1 MLNQILKLC
10 EVAQTEAMS
19 QGPSGGP
26 MGAVKVYQPQA
37 SSSAHA
43 RGSLSQSTV
52 VELMLQNLT
61 ALCCSRCWTNCC
73 WTSRETSSLAWLVWR
88 QNAWWP
94 FIILE
99 TWMLCMDIPLA
110 MRTTINKRYH
120 QSLMLNSL
128 KEDLTHKKFQ
138 VSSSKILGN
147 VRLKIKQMFA
157 QS

>member
-1 MLNQILKLC
+1 
-10 EVAQTEAMS
+10 
-19 QGPSGGP
+19 
-26 MGAVKVYQPQA
+26 
-37 SSSAHA
+37 
-43 RGSLSQSTV
+43 
-52 VELMLQNLT
+52 
-61 ALCCSRCWTNCC
+61 
-73 WTSRETSSLAWLVWR
+73 
-88 QNAWWP
+88 
-94 FIILE
+94 
-99 TWMLCMDIPLA
+99 MLCMDIPLA